1 MREKR
6 RYGLTKRE
14 MIRRSHEFTLIFQRG
29 RFLRGRFF
37 DLIFVIE
44 ENRKVGFAVSK
55 RIRTAVERNRIK
67 RMLREAYRL
76 EKENFHQRAGLILIG
91 REETLRAPLENLR
104 KEMQKMAVRIEA
116 ASENS
121 CSE

>member
-1 MREKR
+1 MTEKR
-6 RYGLTKRE
+6 RRGLTKRE
-14 MIRRSHEFTLIFQRG
+14 KIRRSHEFTSIFQTG

-37 DLIFVIE
+37 DLTFVIG

-55 RIRTAVERNRIK
+55 RIRTAVERNCIK

-76 EKENFHQRAGLILIG
+76 EKEKFRQHVCLILIG
-91 REETLRAPLENLR
+91 REETLSAHLEKLR
-104 KEMQKMAVRIEA
+104 KEMQKMAARIEA
-116 ASENS
+116 AGENG